1 MVGSDRQ
8 TGWREV
14 GQHTVRKEEGEI
26 IDGCWLKK
34 NKKKRVGAVAIQK
47 REDIRWKNYVLVII
61 ITEHKTQTNKTF
73 LAKGP

>member
-14 GQHTVRKEEGEI
+14 GQHTVRKEGGGI
-26 IDGCWLKK
+26 MDGCWLKK
-34 NKKKRVGAVAIQK
+34 KTQKRAGAVAIQK

>member
-1 MVGSDRQ
+1 MEG
-8 TGWREV
+8 GWTAYSEK
-14 GQHTVRKEEGEI
+14 GGGG
-26 IDGCWLKK
+26 DNGWLLV
-34 NKKKRVGAVAIQK
+34 KKKTQKRAGAVAIQK

>member
-34 NKKKRVGAVAIQK
+34 NKKRAGAVAIQK